1 MGNHESALR
10 AGTVIAGPERSYT
23 IRKVLGQGGFGIT
36 YLVTAP
42 LKVGNITVQCDFA
55 VKELFINTISWRDG
69 ASQSVCFSP
78 TASAEIGYSLKSF
91 VKEARRL
98 HDLGVNDPNIVK
110 INEVFEANN
119 TAYYVMEY
127 LSGQTLEDYVQ
138 RAGRLSLQETDFFM
152 KPIVRTVAD
161 LHRRQV
167 THYDI
172 KPLNIIIAEGEGAV
186 RPVLIDFGLAKHYD
200 RQGQATSTNR
210 GGGYSPGYAPIEQ
223 YAGLTTFTPQADVYA
238 LGATLYYCLTGNR
251 PADALALQPA
261 QVQRDL
267 AALVPEN
274 IVRTIVRA
282 MSLKPEDRPVDASAL
297 YDELYGQSPAQ
308 PAAPTSSRRT
318 VAFAN
323 RTVEQ
328 PESRQTAPFEAS
340 RPTPATVNNGNAAR
354 PPKRNS
360 RYIII
365 GTLALVAVLIGGIIV
380 FGLFKDKRSVTEP
393 YPAHPTT
400 SVADTAAGN
409 ASDNALPALDPEPAV
424 VTTSEPVATS
434 SETKSR
440 DWRMTPQHLDI
451 LAVDRT
457 LKNSPIYCFD
467 SKEWSMLSRQTHSS
481 LRPCGI
487 AIIAN
492 GMRFVID
499 LDNAEG
505 EKGDLMSLAFAK
517 KRYGAYIPT
526 SAQRD
531 YFVKNK
537 DAINNIINCVDGSV
551 GIAGLFWAQEDVP
564 DITGVTHSVSY
575 LNGERTEKIDTTYM
589 PKKLRV
595 AFPLDGFDKIIK
607 NSL

>member
-10 AGTVIAGPERSYT
+10 AGTVIAEPERSYT

-297 YDELYGQSPAQ
+297 YDELYGHPFAQ
-308 PAAPTSSRRT
+308 PAAPAGGSS
-318 VAFAN
+318 N
-323 RTVEQ
+323 RSTMRLTDREI
-328 PESRQTAPFEAS
+328 PHPGSRHTTPYDPSQTPKPGNDRAKATAPVQPRS
-340 RPTPATVNNGNAAR
+340 H
-354 PPKRNS
+354 KS
-360 RYIII
+360 LII
-365 GTLALVAVLIGGIIV
+365 GILAAIVLIIAGIIV
-380 FGLFKDKRSVTEP
+380 FDSSRTRKPE
-393 YPAHPTT
+393 
-400 SVADTAAGN
+400 
-409 ASDNALPALDPEPAV
+409 PEPAPAV
-424 VTTSEPVATS
+424 PEESTDSTEYIYHGINKSYDYHPQDTCAGVPEKTPKKGSTEQRCINNLHQTLSDEGYIVPSGDEFYERLKHPSYRRSAYDIIVKLHSYSNPFDVFEQALGFGIPVETQPVKKPTTTERPNGTKGATMPDIRNDYSRKGPRTTSNTS
-434 SETKSR
+434 PSPDNIPSPPKPIFPDE
-440 DWRMTPQHLDI
+440 DE
-451 LAVDRT
+451 VD
-457 LKNSPIYCFD
+457 
-467 SKEWSMLSRQTHSS
+467 E
-481 LRPCGI
+481 LRPVSD
-487 AIIAN
+487 
-492 GMRFVID
+492 RFI
-499 LDNAEG
+499 
-505 EKGDLMSLAFAK
+505 
-517 KRYGAYIPT
+517 
-526 SAQRD
+526 
-531 YFVKNK
+531 
-537 DAINNIINCVDGSV
+537 
-551 GIAGLFWAQEDVP
+551 
-564 DITGVTHSVSY
+564 
-575 LNGERTEKIDTTYM
+575 
-589 PKKLRV
+589 
-595 AFPLDGFDKIIK
+595 
-607 NSL
+607 